1 MDVNTKHCTQIFK
14 CVIDLLEATH
24 NLVTARFPSV
34 KLSISAH
41 GAQNKGKRSGNRL
54 QRVVRVSEGPIL
66 SVAH

>member
-41 GAQNKGKRSGNRL
+41 GAQNKGKPEWEQTSAG
-54 QRVVRVSEGPIL
+54 G
-66 SVAH
+66 AC